1 MPFPPHGT
9 TDYAE
14 TEEVNR
20 GRPEIRQLTRFDV
33 TPEQLRFPGVQQAA
47 MMLRWIVPARKEKD
61 STIER
66 EWLIT
71 SMSNERMSAAQ
82 MLNKDRNYWQIESG
96 LHYRLDVSA
105 DEDKSHVRNKTA
117 VLNLSMI
124 RRATM
129 SLAIHWIQ
137 KCKKSRMATMSGFY
151 DHMSKNNGF
160 KAFSLVTSCKASWL
174 PP

>member
-1 MPFPPHGT
+1 MPFPPHRT

-33 TPEQLRFPGVQQAA
+33 TPEQLQFPGVQQAA

-71 SMSNERMSAAQ
+71 SMSKERMSAAQ

-105 DEDKSHVRNKTA
+105 DEDKSRVRNKTA
-117 VLNLSMI
+117 VLN
-124 RRATM
+124 RKRP
-129 SLAIHWIQ
+129 AI
-137 KCKKSRMATMSGFY
+137 SGV
-151 DHMSKNNGF
+151 GF
-160 KAFSLVTSCKASWL
+160 AFQWF
-174 PP
+174 PGGRE